1 MGYATLP
8 NGIKVFYREAGSS
21 SNPTFLLLHG
31 FPTTSFQYRK
41 IMPLLAEKY
50 HVVAPDLPGYG
61 FTKIPDQLNFK
72 YTFANIADTIES
84 FLDVLQ
90 IKKFAVYIFDYGAPT
105 GLRLALKRPDAIWA
119 IVAQNGNAYEEGLK
133 EFWDPV
139 KQFWATANGSAED
152 KEYRRLITD
161 AVLGLEPFRQQYIHG
176 EPDVDK
182 IDDPAT
188 YHLDWALVNRPG
200 NLEIQ
205 LDLLKD
211 YGTNV
216 VLYPQFQ
223 EYFRKSQVPF
233 LAVWGK
239 NDFIF
244 PEQGAHPYKRDLQ
257 KAKIVLL
264 DGGHFLVE
272 SHTEEVAKTILDFFA
287 ENGL

>member
-1 MGYATLP
+1 MVYATLP
-8 NGIKVFYREAGSS
+8 NGIKVFYREAGSPS
-21 SNPTFLLLHG
+21 KPTFLLLHG
-31 FPTTSFQYRK
+31 FPTTSFQFRK
-41 IMPLLAEKY
+41 IIPLLAEKY

-61 FTKIPDQLNFK
+61 FTEIPDELNFK

-105 GLRLALKRPDAIWA
+105 GLRLALKRPDAVWA
-119 IVAQNGNAYEEGLK
+119 IVAQNGNAYEEGLR

-139 KQFWATANGSAED
+139 KQYWTTADGSPEH
-152 KEYRRLITD
+152 KEYRRLITE

-176 EPDVDK
+176 EPEPDK

-211 YGTNV
+211 YATNV
-216 VLYPQFQ
+216 DLYPQFQ
-223 EYFRKSQVPF
+223 QYFRDSQVPF

-244 PEQGAHPYKRDLQ
+244 PEQGAHPYKRDLK

-272 SHTEEVAKTILDFFA
+272 SHTEEVAKAILDFFA

>member
-119 IVAQNGNAYEEGLK
+119 IVAQNGNAYEEGLR

-223 EYFRKSQVPF
+223 EYFRKTQVPF

-244 PEQGAHPYKRDLQ
+244 PEQGAHPYKRDLK